1 MAAPGNSL
9 QEQSQEHKLVVVC
22 RRPFESVLTVCV
34 WASWGRLLCW
44 ILQRENGNST
54 CTLDSWSCNS
64 SLRLSLR
71 GCKSHKFAV
80 LDVDLSLS
88 LAQQGCFPR
97 RLQHIL
103 HEFLMFPLGAV
114 HVKVLGFG
122 GPA

>member
-34 WASWGRLLCW
+34 WASWSRLLCW

-80 LDVDLSLS
+80 LDVDLSLFWLNRDAS
-88 LAQQGCFPR
+88 LVDYNIFCMNSSCSPSVQYMSRF
-97 RLQHIL
+97 
-103 HEFLMFPLGAV
+103 
-114 HVKVLGFG
+114 
-122 GPA
+122 